1 MMLVVLNHSSIMDCF
16 FLEVIF
22 QSHHSWCG
30 LDLISGLCFTLV
42 STSPDHMYKWT
53 HLKLSTVHWVTP
65 ELSEWFLRLLGPL
78 ICHLR

>member
-42 STSPDHMYKWT
+42 STSPDHMYNS
-53 HLKLSTVHWVTP
+53 L
-65 ELSEWFLRLLGPL
+65 WFLTPSYY
-78 ICHLR
+78 IS